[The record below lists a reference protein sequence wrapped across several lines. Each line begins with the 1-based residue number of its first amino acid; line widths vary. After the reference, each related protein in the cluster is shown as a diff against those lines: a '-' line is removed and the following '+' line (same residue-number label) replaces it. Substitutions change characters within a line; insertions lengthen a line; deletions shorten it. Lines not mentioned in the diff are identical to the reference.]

1 MLASGLRRT
10 WFHLLGA
17 GPLVLL
23 LSVLPSYVYFDHL
36 VKYASQAMGQQM
48 GEDTESAAEHT
59 SHEQHCH
66 YGGGGCSEA
75 PAPINGRVL
84 PAVVDLIEPQLAAV
98 LLEENRPLLAGV
110 AVVPQAKPPRA
121 DA

>member
-23 LSVLPSYVYFDHL
+23 LSVLPSYFYLDHL
-36 VKYASQAMGQQM
+36 VAYATQAMGGAVEQ
-48 GEDTESAAEHT
+48 ESPAEHT
-59 SHEQHCH
+59 IHEQHCH
-66 YGGGGCSEA
+66 YGGAGCSEA

-84 PAVVDLIEPQLAAV
+84 PAVVDLVEPQLAAV
-98 LLEENRPLLAGV
+98 LLEENRPLLDGV
-110 AVVPQAKPPRA
+110 AVVPQTKPPRA